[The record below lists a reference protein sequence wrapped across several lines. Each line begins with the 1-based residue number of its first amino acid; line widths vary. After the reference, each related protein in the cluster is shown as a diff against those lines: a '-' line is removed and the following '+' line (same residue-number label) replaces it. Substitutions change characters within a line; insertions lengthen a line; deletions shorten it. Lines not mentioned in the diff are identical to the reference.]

1 MAEGGPQ
8 DPAQSLAHKPGSR
21 LAASGLAP
29 FLALTVGAAFWGGT
43 WPVARSLIEA
53 VPPATLAF
61 SRWAVAVV
69 ILLPFTLLPLIRHR
83 SDLKREFWRIAFIS
97 ACGVAGFNALIFKG
111 LHTTT
116 AINGALIN
124 AATPIYIVLLSLIGI
139 GEKSR
144 WKQIAGVAV
153 SLPGLV
159 LIITR
164 GAPERILTLQ
174 LVEGDL
180 WVAGAMF
187 LWALYNIYVRH
198 WPTKVPPL
206 AFITATGAISLV
218 LLAPF
223 VALEAMQGM
232 EMRLTRGA
240 LGGMIYLGVFASV
253 GSYIVWNFGVR
264 RIGAGPASLFQY
276 LIPVFAAVFSVL
288 LIDESVQGYHVIG
301 AVLIVAGIWVANAR
315 GLPWQ
320 RGNRAT

>member
-1 MAEGGPQ
+1 MADDGPPK
-8 DPAQSLAHKPGSR
+8 PAAGP
-21 LAASGLAP
+21 AAPASGVAP
-29 FLALTVGAAFWGGT
+29 YLALTVGAAFWGGT

-61 SRWAVAVV
+61 SRWAIALVV
-69 ILLPFTLLPLIRHR
+69 LLPVTLAPLIRHR
-83 SDLKREFWRIAFIS
+83 ADLRREFWRIAFVS
-97 ACGVAGFNALIFKG
+97 ACGVAGFNAMIFKG

-124 AATPIYIVLLSLIGI
+124 AATPIYIVLLSLVGI

-174 LVEGDL
+174 FVDGDL

-187 LWALYNIYVRH
+187 LWALYNIFVRQ
-198 WPTKVPPL
+198 WPSKLPPL
-206 AFITATGAISLV
+206 AFISATAVISLV

-223 VALEAMQGM
+223 VVLEAAEGM
-232 EMRLTRGA
+232 ATRLTEGA
-240 LGGMIYLGVFASV
+240 IGGAIYLGVFASV
-253 GSYIVWNFGVR
+253 GSYLVWNFGVR

-276 LIPVFAAVFSVL
+276 LIPVFAAIFAVL
-288 LIDESVQGYHVIG
+288 LIDETVQAYHVIG
-301 AVLIVAGIWVANAR
+301 AALIVAGIWVANAR
-315 GLPWQ
+315 RLPW
-320 RGNRAT
+320 RRARTA

>member
-1 MAEGGPQ
+1 MADQGP
-8 DPAQSLAHKPGSR
+8 ATGAAPG
-21 LAASGLAP
+21 AGLAP
-29 FLALTVGAAFWGGT
+29 YLALTVGAAFWGGT

-69 ILLPFTLLPLIRHR
+69 ILMPFTLVPLIRHKA
-83 SDLKREFWRIAFIS
+83 DLKREFWRIAFVS
-97 ACGVAGFNALIFKG
+97 ACGVAGFNAMIFKG

-174 LVEGDL
+174 FVEGDL
-180 WVAGAMF
+180 WVAGAML
-187 LWALYNIYVRH
+187 LWALYNIYVRK
-198 WPTKVPPL
+198 WPSELPPL

-218 LLAPF
+218 MLAPF
-223 VALEAMQGM
+223 VALEAIAGPG
-232 EMRLTRGA
+232 MRLTEGA
-240 LGGMIYLGVFASV
+240 VGGMVYLGVFASV
-253 GSYIVWNFGVR
+253 GSYLCWNFGVR
-264 RIGAGPASLFQY
+264 RVGAGPASLFQY
-276 LIPVFAAVFSVL
+276 LIPVFAAVFAVA
-288 LIDESVQGYHVIG
+288 LIDETVQTYHVIG
-301 AVLIVAGIWVANAR
+301 AALIVAGIWVANAR
-315 GLPWQ
+315 RLPWQ
-320 RGNRAT
+320 RARAA